1 MQETSLNPHRPAT
14 AGDHV
19 VTDKIA
25 VIIPFYQE
33 RPGIL
38 RRAVE
43 SVCAQTGVSDVEVI
57 VVDDGS
63 PRSAKDE
70 LQDFSTSAEIPIQII
85 EQRNSGPGAARNTGL
100 ENVSEDVA
108 YVAFLDS
115 DDEWLADH
123 LSRAVSVLEQGY
135 DFYFSNLFE
144 VGQTIGVFDEYNLI
158 ELDKHIPLRGL
169 DDAYEYR
176 GDFFLQ
182 EIGTFLQGI
191 GKPIAPIPTIVYR
204 YADFPDIRFPEQFR
218 YAHEDTLW
226 RLEFAAR
233 EPGIAFSIRPEC
245 QLGTGANVHR
255 GAKWGT
261 ERALNI
267 IYCNVMFR
275 TMIQKKYTLN
285 KEQRIANKGLL
296 NTERRDF
303 ASNVLHIMVREC
315 FLGVRLLA
323 RQIVLDPMS
332 LLSVFYVGLAI
343 IKNKTLSLKR

>member
-1 MQETSLNPHRPAT
+1 MDWSQIAGNISKSPSAGYG
-14 AGDHV
+14 GDHA

-70 LQDFSTSAEIPIQII
+70 LQDFSTSAEIPIRII

-123 LSRAVSVLEQGY
+123 LSRALSVLEQGY

-144 VGQTIGVFDEYNLI
+144 VGQRIGVFDEYNLI

-169 DDAYEYR
+169 DDAYEYC

-182 EIGTFLQGI
+182 EIGT
-191 GKPIAPIPTIVYR
+191 PIAQTPTIVYR

-285 KEQRIANKGLL
+285 KEQRNVNKRLL
-296 NTERRDF
+296 NTKRRDF
-303 ASNVLHIMVREC
+303 ASNVLHMMVREC

-332 LLSVFYVGLAI
+332 LLYFFYVILI
-343 IKNKTLSLKR
+343 IVKNKTISPKG